1 MTNGTPG
8 GRAKSWGCMFIGIV
22 KTQIG
27 KDNGMR
33 RKSLFFGIV
42 GYLFLAS
49 LGAPAIGQEMT
60 RNVKIFMCGDVM
72 TGRGID
78 QVLPNPSDPLIHESY
93 MKSAAGYVKIAEQ
106 IYGPTQQPVSF
117 SYIWGDAIEELDKLA
132 PHVKLINLETSITTS
147 NDYWKAKGIHYRMHP
162 KNIASLKAAGIDVCS
177 LANNHGLDWGYSGL
191 LETLASLENVG
202 IKITGAGRN
211 IHEARAPSVIDIGG
225 QGRVIVFS
233 FGLTTSGIPFD
244 WAAEQNRPGVN
255 LLRDLSSKSLR
266 YIQRKVREVKRKGDI
281 VVASIHWGGNWGYD
295 ISRKQTRFAH
305 RLVDDVGVDI
315 IHGHSSHHV
324 KAIEVY
330 KDKLIL
336 YGCGDFL
343 NDYEGIGG
351 YEEFRSDLALMY
363 FATLDSST
371 GKLVALQMTPTQIRR
386 FKVNR
391 ASGAD
396 ALWLKDTL
404 NREGAKFGTRVKVIK
419 DNRLTLHWE

>member
-1 MTNGTPG
+1 
-8 GRAKSWGCMFIGIV
+8 
-22 KTQIG
+22 
-27 KDNGMR
+27 MR
-33 RKSLFFGIV
+33 PKSLFYSIIGC
-42 GYLFLAS
+42 LFLAS
-49 LGAPAIGQEMT
+49 MGTQAMGQGMT
-60 RNVKIFMCGDVM
+60 RSVKIFMCGDVM

-78 QVLPNPSDPLIHESY
+78 QVLPNPSDPIIHESY

-106 IYGPTQQPVSF
+106 VNGPIQQPVSF
-117 SYIWGDAIEELDKLA
+117 AYIWGDALEELNRST
-132 PHVKLINLETSITTS
+132 PHMRLINLETSITTR

-177 LANNHGLDWGYSGL
+177 LANNHVLDWGYSGL
-191 LETLASLENVG
+191 LETLASLKTVD
-202 IKITGAGRN
+202 IKIAGAGRN
-211 IHEARAPSVIDIGG
+211 IDQAGAPAVINIGD
-225 QGRVIVFS
+225 QSRVIVFS
-233 FGLTTSGIPFD
+233 FGLTTSGIPFN
-244 WAAEQNRPGVN
+244 WAAEKNRPGVN
-255 LLRDLSSKSLR
+255 LLGDLSDKSLR
-266 YIQRKVREVKRKGDI
+266 YIQRKVREVKRKGDV

-295 ISRKQTRFAH
+295 ISRKQIRFAH
-305 RLVDDVGVDI
+305 RLVDDSGVDV

-363 FATLDSST
+363 FATVDSAT

-391 ASGAD
+391 ASGTD

-404 NREGAKFGTRVKVIK
+404 NREGAKFGTQVKLNK
-419 DNRLTLHWE
+419 DNRLILHRQ